1 MKRSEIN
8 KHIAWAKNLLEANNI
23 RLPDLAYMGPEA
35 VKSAGAALRTVK
47 SVMLGWDI
55 TDFGTGNFDQT
66 GAVLYT
72 VRNGSLENPKVG
84 VPYCEKYILMKAGQ
98 YLPKHYHVLKT
109 EDIIVRVGGVLKV
122 NLWNTDENGACLDTD
137 VHVYMDGFERVF
149 KAGQDILVTKGNSI
163 SLTPGLAH
171 VFGPLDGTTEIILGE
186 VSKVNDDRTDNYFLE
201 PTARF
206 SKIEEDEPPIHLLC
220 SEYR

>member
-8 KHIAWAKNLLEANNI
+8 KHIVWAKSLLEANNI
-23 RLPDLAYMGPEA
+23 RLPDLAYMSPEA
-35 VKSAGAALRTVK
+35 VQSAGIALTTVK

-55 TDFGTGNFDQT
+55 TDFGTGNFEQT

-72 VRNGSLENPKVG
+72 VRNGSLENPAVG

-98 YLPKHYHVLKT
+98 YLPMHYHVLKT
-109 EDIIVRVGGVLKV
+109 EDIIVRAGGILKV
-122 NLWNTDENGACLDTD
+122 NLWNTDEKGACLDTD
-137 VHVYMDGFERVF
+137 VHVYMDGFERTF

-171 VFGPLDGTTEIILGE
+171 VFGPLDGTDEIILGE
-186 VSKVNDDRTDNYFLE
+186 VSKVNDDKTDNYFLE
-201 PTARF
+201 PTSRF